1 MKATV
6 RGELQDEY
14 LNPFAAL
21 TDEPL
26 PEFSCTTDS
35 RDTEVWQPSSYV
47 TQMAGT

>member
-6 RGELQDEY
+6 RGELQDEH
-14 LNPFAAL
+14 LNPSGAL
-21 TDEPL
+21 TNEPL

-35 RDTEVWQPSSYV
+35 RDTEICQPSSYV